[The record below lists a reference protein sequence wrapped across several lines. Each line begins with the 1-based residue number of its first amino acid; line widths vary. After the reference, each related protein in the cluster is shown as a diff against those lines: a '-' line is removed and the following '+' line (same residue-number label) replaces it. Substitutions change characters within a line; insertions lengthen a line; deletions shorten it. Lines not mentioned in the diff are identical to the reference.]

1 MAKLHDGEKMKGL
14 GLEIPIFM
22 LLFTLS
28 MIIMVFL
35 PWTNNM
41 KKIGSV
47 IRYYALERNGTEY
60 LMYFNTRP
68 MLDSGKQSTLELDE
82 LLGIYSYGA
91 NHVLLSQ
98 VKGFIPKWGEI
109 YIDYG
114 NVSGKINLKTAVEK
128 ALPPPG
134 KYDSCTP
141 PSLLPIG
148 KKNRHFVN
156 RIFYPENISKFTSL
170 TWDNYLKYPSD
181 LGACAGGN
189 YLFKEE
195 MDIPTPDYELSVR
208 YVLIFDYVN
217 KSDIPK
223 GINVVTLGG

>member
-1 MAKLHDGEKMKGL
+1 MAKLHDGGKIKGL
-14 GLEIPIFM
+14 GLEVPIFL

-28 MIIMVFL
+28 TVIMVFL
-35 PWTNNM
+35 PWTDNM

-91 NHVLLSQ
+91 SHVLLSQ

-114 NVSGKINLKTAVEK
+114 NVSGKINLKVAVEK
-128 ALPPPG
+128 ALPPLK
-134 KYDSCTP
+134 KYDSCTL
-141 PSLLPIG
+141 PSLLSIG

-156 RIFYPENISKFTSL
+156 RVFYPENVDSF
-170 TWDNYLKYPSD
+170 TWDNYIKYPSD
-181 LGACAGGN
+181 VGACFGGK

-195 MDIPTPDYELSVR
+195 MDVPTPNYDLSVR
-208 YVLIFDYVN
+208 YVLIFNNVKEN
-217 KSDIPK
+217 EVPK